1 MRTYLWAAA
10 AVLLFAV
17 PATSFADDEVKP
29 EQLKKMYD
37 DALGQLK
44 AAQDRKAELAK
55 ENESLG
61 AKVAD
66 LQKQLAAAQDQVQ
79 TLKREVADSSDRTY
93 YLRAYHAAW
102 QKFLTRYP
110 EVMAR
115 WKLYLGHSELTMS
128 FDFTGIPLLNFTDS
142 SSSDETA
149 ADSDATTA
157 RYIEHPQP
165 DGVGDGH

>member
-1 MRTYLWAAA
+1 MRTYFWAAA
-10 AVLLFAV
+10 AVLLLAV
-17 PATSFADDEVKP
+17 PASSFADDEVKP

-55 ENESLG
+55 ENESLT

-66 LQKQLAAAQDQVQ
+66 LQKQLAASQDQVL
-79 TLKREVADSSDRTY
+79 TLKREVADNADRTY
-93 YLRAYHAAW
+93 YLRANHAAW
-102 QKFLTRYP
+102 QKFLDRYP

-128 FDFTGIPLLNFTDS
+128 FDFTQIPMLGLGDLLPGVDTASDS
-142 SSSDETA
+142 E
-149 ADSDATTA
+149 ATPA
-157 RYIEHPQP
+157 KYVERAQP
-165 DGVGDGH
+165 SESGDGH

>member
-44 AAQDRKAELAK
+44 AAQDRKAELVK
-55 ENESLG
+55 ENESLT

-79 TLKREVADSSDRTY
+79 TLKHEVADTADRTY

-128 FDFTGIPLLNFTDS
+128 FDFPDVPLLNFGDLS
-142 SSSDETA
+142 SP
-149 ADSDATTA
+149 DSDSEATTA
-157 RYIEHPQP
+157 RYLEHGQP
-165 DGVGDGH
+165 TGVGDGH